1 MMALTDWPGTQ
12 HADTPLKVTGPD
24 IPPEV
29 TIDTVLVYKRNIISD
44 FTFYD
49 PSNVITR
56 IDLNTSEKFPFTFIE
71 KNKEIAALE
80 REQLIKELKTGSD
93 LPDITLQKDW
103 GFGVLF
109 ATILLFTL
117 VSLTSKTLLS
127 GVSRFFLFRGIDDFE
142 KKDSRGLLMWQSLVL
157 NIATLFA
164 LSFFCYSVAATNELI
179 PSGTGG
185 VVFWLLALAAITAI
199 VFLRHILCI
208 ITGNMSGERDV
219 FNEYLSVIYSSYRF
233 SALFLFIITVL
244 MHYTVFLPEKSYIIP
259 GAIVFAVMYIIRV
272 IRLIYIFIKRG
283 ISIFYLILYLCAL
296 EILPVVV
303 SIKYFTGLV

>member
-1 MMALTDWPGTQ
+1 MALTDWPGTQ
-12 HADTPLKVTGPD
+12 QDYTPLKVTGSD
-24 IPPEV
+24 SQPEV
-29 TIDTVLVYKRNIISD
+29 TMDTVLVYERNRISD

-49 PSNVITR
+49 PANVITR

-71 KNKEIAALE
+71 KNRELAALQ

-93 LPDITLQKDW
+93 LPDMTLQKDW

-109 ATILLFTL
+109 ASLLLFTL
-117 VSLTSKTLLS
+117 VILTSKTLLS
-127 GVSRFFLFRGIDDFE
+127 GVYRFFLFRGIDDFE
-142 KKDSRGLLMWQSLVL
+142 KKDSRGLLMWQSMVL
-157 NIATLFA
+157 NIATFFT

-185 VVFWLLALAAITAI
+185 LVFWLLALAAITAI
-199 VFLRHILCI
+199 VFLRHIACL
-208 ITGNMSGERDV
+208 ITGKMSGERDV

-233 SALFLFIITVL
+233 SALFLFIIIVL
-244 MHYTVFLPEKSYIIP
+244 MHYTVMLPEKSYIIP
-259 GAIVFAVMYIIRV
+259 GVTVFAVMYIIRV